1 MTRRSWQILVAGVI
15 GFAILVGL
23 GAWQVQRLAAK
34 QAQISQMEQRRLQN
48 PVSLGEAVDLAE
60 TTGDVDY
67 LPIAVRGRF
76 ARDKEILMLTPFE
89 GSPGWRV
96 ITPFVSDKGTVVLVD
111 RGVIPD
117 KLRDA
122 PESRVMTGDQDI
134 SGYALWHR
142 AGQGVFDPENDV
154 AGNKWFWWDVPAML
168 TDISIGEGLKTAPF
182 ILHLDPKPD
191 DQGFPRPTAPAE
203 TLRNNHLQYAITW
216 FALALVLALF
226 AGLAIRSE
234 LKQAGRT
241 GH

>member
-1 MTRRSWQILVAGVI
+1 MTRRGWQILIAAII
-15 GFAILVGL
+15 GFAILAGL
-23 GAWQVQRLAAK
+23 GAWQLQRLSTK
-34 QAQISQMEQRRLQN
+34 QDQIRRMDERRVQS
-48 PVSLGEAVDLAE
+48 PVSLAEAVDLAE

-76 ARDKEILMLTPFE
+76 AQDKEILMLTTFE

-122 PESRVMTGDQDI
+122 LDSRIVTGDQEI
-134 SGYALWHR
+134 AGYALWHR
-142 AGQGVFDPENDV
+142 AGQGLFDPENDV
-154 AGNKWFWWDVPAML
+154 TGNKWFWWDVPAML
-168 TDISIGEGLKTAPF
+168 ADVSIGEGLKTATF
-182 ILHLDPKPD
+182 ILHLDPKPED
-191 DQGFPRPTAPAE
+191 RSFPRPVAPGDS
-203 TLRNNHLQYAITW
+203 LRNNHLQYAITW
-216 FALALVLALF
+216 FALALVLAVF
-226 AGLAIRSE
+226 AGLAIRSD